1 MYNYVWFAAGTSGI
15 LLLSFLV
22 LLIKD
27 LSYCE
32 RTKKTKWRYLLPNWA
47 LFLVTV
53 AWGVLAIA
61 LYLNIQQQLTS

>member
-1 MYNYVWFAAGTSGI
+1 MYNYVWFAAGAGGM

-32 RTKKTKWRYLLPNWA
+32 RMRKAKWRYLLPNWA
-47 LFLVTV
+47 LLLVTI
-53 AWGVLAIA
+53 AWGILAFL
-61 LYLNIQQQLTS
+61 LYLNIQQQLTN